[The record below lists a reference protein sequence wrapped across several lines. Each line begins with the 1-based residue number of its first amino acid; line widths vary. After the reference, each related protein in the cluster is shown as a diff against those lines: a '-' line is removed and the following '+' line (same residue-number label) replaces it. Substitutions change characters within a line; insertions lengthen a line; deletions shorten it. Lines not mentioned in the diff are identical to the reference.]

1 MGLLSAAAGAIGGTL
16 ADQWLDVIEA
26 TEMQEGVVM
35 CKGEQVRRGEKR
47 NTNRK
52 GSSDLITDGSII
64 YVNQNQFMM
73 LVDGGKIV
81 DYSAEPGYFKVS
93 NNSAP
98 SIFNGQFKDS
108 LKDAWNRF
116 KFSGTPSGKQEVYYI
131 NLQEIK
137 GIKFG
142 TPNPLQYFDLFYN
155 SELFLRTFGT
165 YSIKVTDPILF
176 FQEAIPR
183 NTATVHIEDINQQY
197 LNEFLEA
204 LQAVV
209 NQMSAEGIRIS
220 FLPSKGRELSK
231 FMQETLDEEW
241 KKMRGFEVQAV
252 GISSISYDEESKK
265 LINER
270 NKAAMLSDPNLR
282 ETYVQTSIARGFEN
296 AGSNEGGGGPMGAF
310 MGMGLGMQ
318 AAGGFMQQSSQVNM
332 AQMQQQQAQSAMPV
346 AQNQNAQNQWQCS
359 CGATVTGKFCSSCG
373 SQKPQAAKC
382 ANCGAELAA
391 NAKFCGECGTKVE
404 TEKTCANCNEKLSPG
419 AKFCGNC
426 GQAV

>member
-1 MGLLSAAAGAIGGTL
+1 M
-16 ADQWLDVIEA
+16 
-26 TEMQEGVVM
+26 
-35 CKGEQVRRGEKR
+35 
-47 NTNRK
+47 
-52 GSSDLITDGSII
+52 
-64 YVNQNQFMM
+64 
-73 LVDGGKIV
+73 
-81 DYSAEPGYFKVS
+81 
-93 NNSAP
+93 
-98 SIFNGQFKDS
+98 
-108 LKDAWNRF
+108 
-116 KFSGTPSGKQEVYYI
+116 
-131 NLQEIK
+131 
-137 GIKFG
+137 
-142 TPNPLQYFDLFYN
+142 
-155 SELFLRTFGT
+155 
-165 YSIKVTDPILF
+165 
-176 FQEAIPR
+176 
-183 NTATVHIEDINQQY
+183 
-197 LNEFLEA
+197 NEFLEA

-231 FMQETLDEEW
+231 FMQDTLDDDW

-252 GISSISYDEESKK
+252 GISSISYDEESKN

-318 AAGGFMQQSSQVNM
+318 AAGGFMQNASQVNM
-332 AQMQQQQAQSAMPV
+332 AQMQQQQAQSAMPA
-346 AQNQNAQNQWQCS
+346 AQNQNAQNQWLCT

-404 TEKTCANCNEKLSPG
+404 AEKTCTNCNEKLPQG